1 MEETQGTADATGA
14 TAKQEALTIYAGLA
28 MGLRQSAQ
36 AQPADKRASLLNES
50 LKLRQKVMS
59 DDAVNFQP
67 DALSKNWLWSQK
79 AIQDWRSLLA
89 VSQ

>member
-1 MEETQGTADATGA
+1 
-14 TAKQEALTIYAGLA
+14 
-28 MGLRQSAQ
+28 
-36 AQPADKRASLLNES
+36 LNES